1 VRYFKINEFDC
12 QETGENWMD
21 SDFLE
26 MLDELRHRCD
36 FPFVITSGYRSPE
49 HSIENKKEKPGTHS
63 QGIAADVRV
72 SGGAQKHILLKEA
85 FDMGFTGIGIAN
97 TYIHIDTRDSAP
109 VVWTY

>member
-1 VRYFKINEFDC
+1 
-12 QETGENWMD
+12 MD
-21 SDFLE
+21 PGFLE

-36 FPFVITSGYRSPE
+36 FPFVINSGYRSPE
-49 HSIENKKEKPGTHS
+49 HSIENKKEKPGTHA

-72 SGGAQKHILLKEA
+72 FSGLQKHILLKEA

-97 TYIHIDTRDSAP
+97 TYIHIDTRDSTP

>member
-1 VRYFKINEFDC
+1 MRYFKISEFDC

-49 HSIENKKEKPGTHS
+49 HSIENKKEKPGTHA

-72 SGGAQKHILLKEA
+72 SSGAQKHILLKEA

-97 TYIHIDTRDSAP
+97 TYIHIDTRDSTP